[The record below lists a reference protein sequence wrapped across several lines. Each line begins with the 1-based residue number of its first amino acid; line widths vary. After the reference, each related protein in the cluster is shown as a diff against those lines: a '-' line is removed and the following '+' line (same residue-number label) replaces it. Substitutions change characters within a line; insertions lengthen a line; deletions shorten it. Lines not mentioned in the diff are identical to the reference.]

1 MCIVGRGQLAF
12 GGEMN
17 GLRKLVQRVK
27 IEGGEDSINL
37 VGFFPIFI
45 GSVKIDNSY
54 VLMRKVK
61 E

>member
-1 MCIVGRGQLAF
+1 
-12 GGEMN
+12 MN

-37 VGFFPIFI
+37 VVFFPIFI